1 MDKETDFIDPQP
13 YVGQDSKFTG
23 LHYPETGSTVAVT
36 GVVELALNVDAKG
49 NLTNLQVLSEEPPLL
64 GFGDAALSDFSGAKF
79 IPAFRNGQP
88 VESNVK
94 IPVYYKPSAESA
106 RNPSEKGSG
115 RLMNK
120 VVRASFFKRDP
131 LTCARELIGT
141 ELIWGE
147 CSGVV
152 VEVEAYAAIDD
163 EAAHTFTRPSARS
176 FIERNKAGAAYVYF
190 NYGVHWMLNVLV
202 KGDANG
208 FVLIRALEPRRG
220 VELMKRRRGVNDLR
234 QLCSGPGKLTQ
245 AFAITGRDHEMDL
258 CSDPRHCFVSNSRAT
273 FDVVAD
279 KRIGISRSAHLPW
292 RFTLRGSPFVSRAVK
307 L

>member
-1 MDKETDFIDPQP
+1 
-13 YVGQDSKFTG
+13 
-23 LHYPETGSTVAVT
+23 
-36 GVVELALNVDAKG
+36 
-49 NLTNLQVLSEEPPLL
+49 
-64 GFGDAALSDFSGAKF
+64 
-79 IPAFRNGQP
+79 
-88 VESNVK
+88 
-94 IPVYYKPSAESA
+94 
-106 RNPSEKGSG
+106 
-115 RLMNK
+115 MNK
-120 VVRASFFKRDP
+120 VVCASFFKRDP
-131 LTCARELIGT
+131 LRCARELIGT

-202 KGDANG
+202 KGDVNC
-208 FVLIRALEPRRG
+208 FVIIRALAPRRGIELMQPRRG
-220 VELMKRRRGVNDLR
+220 VDDFGE
-234 QLCSGPGKLTQ
+234 LCSGPVKITR
-245 AFAITGRDHEMDL
+245 AFAVTGQDHEMDL
-258 CSDPRHCFVSNSRAT
+258 CSDPRHCFVSNSRAALA
-273 FDVVAD
+273 VVAD

>member
-1 MDKETDFIDPQP
+1 
-13 YVGQDSKFTG
+13 
-23 LHYPETGSTVAVT
+23 
-36 GVVELALNVDAKG
+36 
-49 NLTNLQVLSEEPPLL
+49 
-64 GFGDAALSDFSGAKF
+64 
-79 IPAFRNGQP
+79 
-88 VESNVK
+88 
-94 IPVYYKPSAESA
+94 
-106 RNPSEKGSG
+106 
-115 RLMNK
+115 MNRII
-120 VVRASFFKRDP
+120 RASFFKRDP

-176 FIERNKAGAAYVYF
+176 FIGRNKAGAAYVYF

-202 KGDANG
+202 KGEANG
-208 FVLIRALEPRRG
+208 FVLIRALEPLRG
-220 VELMKRRRGVNDLR
+220 IELMTRRRGVDDVR

-245 AFAITGRDHEMDL
+245 AFAITDKHHEMDL
-258 CSDPRHCFVSNSRAT
+258 CSDPLHCFTSNTGAT

-292 RFTLRGSPFVSRAVK
+292 RFVLGRSPFVSRAVK

>member
-1 MDKETDFIDPQP
+1 MKR
-13 YVGQDSKFTG
+13 
-23 LHYPETGSTVAVT
+23 HYPREKST
-36 GVVELALNVDAKG
+36 E
-49 NLTNLQVLSEEPPLL
+49 
-64 GFGDAALSDFSGAKF
+64 
-79 IPAFRNGQP
+79 
-88 VESNVK
+88 K
-94 IPVYYKPSAESA
+94 IVRSA
-106 RNPSEKGSG
+106 
-115 RLMNK
+115 
-120 VVRASFFKRDP
+120 FFKRDP

-141 ELIWGE
+141 ELIWGQ
-147 CSGVV
+147 CSGLV

-202 KGDANG
+202 KGDADG
-208 FVLIRALEPRRG
+208 FVLIRALEPRQG

-258 CSDPRHCFVSNSRAT
+258 CSDSRHCFISNSRAT
-273 FDVVAD
+273 FDVIAD

-292 RFTLRGSPFVSRAVK
+292 RFTLRGSPFVSRTVK

>member
-1 MDKETDFIDPQP
+1 
-13 YVGQDSKFTG
+13 
-23 LHYPETGSTVAVT
+23 
-36 GVVELALNVDAKG
+36 
-49 NLTNLQVLSEEPPLL
+49 
-64 GFGDAALSDFSGAKF
+64 
-79 IPAFRNGQP
+79 
-88 VESNVK
+88 
-94 IPVYYKPSAESA
+94 
-106 RNPSEKGSG
+106 
-115 RLMNK
+115 MNK

-131 LTCARELIGT
+131 LTCARELIGS

-152 VEVEAYAAIDD
+152 VEVEAYAEIYD

-176 FIERNKAGAAYVYF
+176 FIARNKAGTAYVYF

-202 KGDANG
+202 KGDSNG

-220 VELMKRRRGVNDLR
+220 VQLMRRRRGVHDLR

-245 AFAITGRDHEMDL
+245 AFAITGRYHEIDL
-258 CSDPRHCFVSNSRAT
+258 CSDPRQCFVYNSRAT

-279 KRIGISRSAHLPW
+279 NRIGISRSAHLPW

-307 L
+307 LRQQSLPAVAGQRR